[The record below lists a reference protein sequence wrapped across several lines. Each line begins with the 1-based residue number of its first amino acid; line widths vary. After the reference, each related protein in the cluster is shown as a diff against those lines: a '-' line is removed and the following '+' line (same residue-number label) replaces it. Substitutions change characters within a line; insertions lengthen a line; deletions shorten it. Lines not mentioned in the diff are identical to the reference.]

1 MYHNDNRS
9 PREQALR
16 RLVARSATP
25 LTVSISILLTIVWVG
40 YIIYWLYSHI
50 R

>member
-1 MYHNDNRS
+1 MHHNDNRS

-25 LTVSISILLTIVWVG
+25 LIVGVLAMLTVIWVSFIV
-40 YIIYWLYSHI
+40 YWLYMCF
-50 R
+50 